1 MSATTI
7 GIFQTII
14 VAFYCHGLYDSNM
27 DLSEIG
33 IFTILIVYLQA
44 YHKNIINVYFFHF
57 QLSFDKSLFVLLYNR
72 KKYFSRMIDYVYEIK
87 KTQTNTVVFRRSIS
101 F

>member
-57 QLSFDKSLFVLLYNR
+57 QLIRKYLRLKKHLFGYIL
-72 KKYFSRMIDYVYEIK
+72 KYLFHLE
-87 KTQTNTVVFRRSIS
+87 
-101 F
+101 